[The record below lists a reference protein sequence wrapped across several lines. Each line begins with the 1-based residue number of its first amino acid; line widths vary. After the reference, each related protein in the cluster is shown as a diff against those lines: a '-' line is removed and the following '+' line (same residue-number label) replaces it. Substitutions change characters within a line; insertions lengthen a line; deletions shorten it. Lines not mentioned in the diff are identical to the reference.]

1 VETFKYLGVL
11 FDWKRGAEVAWMD
24 REGTALKAF
33 GALVGTLF
41 LVPHLPITRLTT
53 VVFAIVGGTYRYG
66 SELWGP
72 CIEKGSRVSKRVSCW
87 LTGFGHTKIERCRGW
102 TAMRELDTE
111 AQASSLRAVQDAC
124 ERGGLLGRAVQQLH
138 ANWSSAGRGAGATW
152 MGRLLKVTRKVW
164 PEFRI
169 SCHPL
174 AITGAP
180 PQCASRPIAKLYIN
194 DCWIRLWK
202 ERQISLLQSRPTD
215 KQQDFV
221 VHAILRKLNNN
232 SQTTIAD
239 PIFPFVPDVEANA
252 FQKLLRFLAGMED
265 FARVHSQH
273 CRVEKKFCGTVIRD
287 FGQAQRRYCPFCYY
301 YRAWKHLDSEWHSFF
316 ACPYTEQVR
325 RRFRL
330 ALRSSGLDTQLHS
343 DWNLSKVGVARTP
356 DVHDLAVFVAQC
368 RMHRNLV
375 AELARFV
382 SELLHRR
389 ERLYRFCTARD
400 ASYFPLPSQTV

>member
-1 VETFKYLGVL
+1 
-11 FDWKRGAEVAWMD
+11 M
-24 REGTALKAF
+24 
-33 GALVGTLF
+33 
-41 LVPHLPITRLTT
+41 
-53 VVFAIVGGTYRYG
+53 
-66 SELWGP
+66 
-72 CIEKGSRVSKRVSCW
+72 
-87 LTGFGHTKIERCRGW
+87 TG
-102 TAMRELDTE
+102 E
-111 AQASSLRAVQDAC
+111 AQS
-124 ERGGLLGRAVQQLH
+124 E
-138 ANWSSAGRGAGATW
+138 SA
-152 MGRLLKVTRKVW
+152 
-164 PEFRI
+164 
-169 SCHPL
+169 
-174 AITGAP
+174 
-180 PQCASRPIAKLYIN
+180 
-194 DCWIRLWK
+194 
-202 ERQISLLQSRPTD
+202 
-215 KQQDFV
+215 
-221 VHAILRKLNNN
+221 
-232 SQTTIAD
+232 
-239 PIFPFVPDVEANA
+239 FVPDVEANA

-287 FGQAQRRYCPFCYY
+287 FGPSQRRYCPFCYY

-343 DWNLSKVGVARTP
+343 DWNLSKVGVGRTP

-389 ERLYRFCTARD
+389 ERLYRFCTARG